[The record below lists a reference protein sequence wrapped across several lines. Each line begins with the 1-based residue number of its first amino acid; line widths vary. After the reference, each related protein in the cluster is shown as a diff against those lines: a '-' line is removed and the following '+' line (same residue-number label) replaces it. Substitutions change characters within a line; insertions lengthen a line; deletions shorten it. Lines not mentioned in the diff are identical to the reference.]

1 MTSLKRLFAPLG
13 GLALSL
19 TACATDRTS
28 LNTCPPITEYSAAFM
43 INAADELDAAIA
55 AGATAIPIML
65 EDYKRERDMLR
76 ACR

>member
-1 MTSLKRLFAPLG
+1 
-13 GLALSL
+13 
-19 TACATDRTS
+19 
-28 LNTCPPITEYSAAFM
+28 M